1 METIFVLFLRE
12 RNNGMLIILEVRT
25 EIGRNFET
33 NFILLSSLLLKL
45 SVFVLKFWIL
55 NKKREKL

>member
-45 SVFVLKFWIL
+45 SVFVLKF
-55 NKKREKL
+55 